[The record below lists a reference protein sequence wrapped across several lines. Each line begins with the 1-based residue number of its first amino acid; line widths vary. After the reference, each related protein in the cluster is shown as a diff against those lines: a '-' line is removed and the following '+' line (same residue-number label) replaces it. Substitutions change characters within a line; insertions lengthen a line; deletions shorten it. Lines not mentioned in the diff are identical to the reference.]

1 MSDNHT
7 DLQRKRNMQAVKSV
21 SKLEN
26 KVASELWK
34 RGLRFR
40 RNVKTLY
47 GKPDI
52 AIKKYKIVIFIDSC
66 FWHACELH
74 GQMPKTN
81 RSFWEDKFKKN
92 KSRDKE
98 VTSYYLRNKWSIL
111 RIWEHEFKRDFT
123 AAVDKIEQFIQTV
136 SKDGK

>member
-136 SKDGK
+136 SKGGK